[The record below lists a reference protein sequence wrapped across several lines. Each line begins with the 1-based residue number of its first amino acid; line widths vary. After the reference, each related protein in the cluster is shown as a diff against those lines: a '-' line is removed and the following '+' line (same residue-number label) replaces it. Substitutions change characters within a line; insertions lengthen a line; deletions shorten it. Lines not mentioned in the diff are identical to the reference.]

1 MNTRT
6 QRFEGGSWKSKLGES
21 SKLCSRP
28 EDTFYQFCYWA
39 VPSLSQHITLQ
50 CWPYVSGYA
59 EAKPREYNA

>member
-28 EDTFYQFCYWA
+28 EDTFYQFCYWE
-39 VPSLSQHITLQ
+39 VPSLKEYIVLQ
-50 CWPYVSGYA
+50 SFPHVSGYS
-59 EAKPREYNA
+59 EARPREYNA